1 MYFINNLYFYFQDNL
16 EYENLKVNVTSETL
30 NDQIILD
37 NNDYLVS
44 PVNEDTEMLLQDTN
58 LQTVTSAIKNDEFIE
73 HTEKINSKTNDTN
86 MSTGEDTRSKV
97 DIVLDPSRRK
107 FESEIGRDIVHE
119 RRMRKE
125 LMENSS
131 STG

>member
-1 MYFINNLYFYFQDNL
+1 M
-16 EYENLKVNVTSETL
+16 EYENLQVKVTSEVI

-37 NNDYLVS
+37 SNDYLVS
-44 PVNEDTEMLLQDTN
+44 PVNEDTEMLIQNTN
-58 LQTVTSAIKNDEFIE
+58 LQRITSVIKNDEVIE
-73 HTEKINSKTNDTN
+73 HSEKINNKTNDTN
-86 MSTGEDTRSKV
+86 VSTEEDTRSKV
-97 DIVLDPSRRK
+97 DIVLDPNRRK